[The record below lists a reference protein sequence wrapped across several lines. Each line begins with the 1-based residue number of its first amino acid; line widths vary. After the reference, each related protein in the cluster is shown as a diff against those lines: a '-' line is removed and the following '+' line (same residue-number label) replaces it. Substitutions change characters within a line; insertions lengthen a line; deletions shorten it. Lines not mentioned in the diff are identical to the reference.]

1 MKDKDKNDGKELQIF
16 NNPEFGEVRTTVIDG
31 EPWFV
36 GADVA
41 TALGY
46 TNSRKALGDHVDDE
60 DKNTVTIR
68 DGIQGN
74 PNKTIINESGLYS
87 LVLSSKLPTAKKFK
101 HWVTSEVLPT
111 IRRTGSYSMKQKAQ
125 AEQDKTREMRAEAML
140 RNSIS
145 KQAKMMMEIAKMSH
159 IKAYQDVMM
168 AKAGN
173 ILAGENILPMPKSGR
188 ERRPLGWFCKQIG
201 KAETW
206 GTQLGKLLK
215 RNGITQRP
223 GENGEFVEDCARNN
237 PHKHVQN
244 FEWYVD
250 YLLPIVQREFMN

>member
-1 MKDKDKNDGKELQIF
+1 MGDLTKAPHVLDSREVAEMVGMRHADLMRSIDRYIDVMGKNAKLRSSNFFIERTYKQAGNGKEVKRYDITKKGCEMVANKPTGEKGILFTAEYVERF
-16 NNPEFGEVRTTVIDG
+16 NQMEQ
-31 EPWFV
+31 
-36 GADVA
+36 AD
-41 TALGY
+41 
-46 TNSRKALGDHVDDE
+46 N
-60 DKNTVTIR
+60 I
-68 DGIQGN
+68 
-74 PNKTIINESGLYS
+74 
-87 LVLSSKLPTAKKFK
+87 
-101 HWVTSEVLPT
+101 
-111 IRRTGSYSMKQKAQ
+111 KQVKQ

-159 IKAYQDVMM
+159 IEAYREAMM

-223 GENGEFVEDCARNN
+223 GENGEFVEDCARSNSR
-237 PHKHVQN
+237 KQVQN

-250 YLLPIVQREFMN
+250 YLLPIVQRDFMN

>member
-1 MKDKDKNDGKELQIF
+1 MNDLQIF
-16 NNPEFGEVRTTVIDG
+16 KNPAFGEIRTTTINN

-36 GADVA
+36 GKDVA
-41 TALGY
+41 GALGY
-46 TNSRKALGDHVDDE
+46 GEGKSLANAVANHVDDE
-60 DKNTVTIR
+60 DKGVTEMMTP
-68 DGIQGN
+68 GGKQ
-74 PNKTIINESGLYS
+74 KMVIINESGVYS
-87 LVLSSKLPTAKKFK
+87 LVFGSHLPNAKDFK
-101 HWVTSEVLPT
+101 HWVTSEVLPA
-111 IRRTGSYSMKQKAQ
+111 IRKTGSYTVKAKPVDD
-125 AEQDKTREMRAEAML
+125 ESKRMRAEAML

-250 YLLPIVQREFMN
+250 YLLPIVQRDFMN

>member
-1 MKDKDKNDGKELQIF
+1 MKDKDKNEGKELQIF
-16 NNPEFGEVRTTVIDG
+16 QSPEFGRVRTTVVDG

-36 GADVA
+36 GKDIAL
-41 TALGY
+41 ALGY
-46 TNSRKALGDHVDDE
+46 INTKDALSRHVDAD
-60 DKNTVTIR
+60 DKGGSRITTPS
-68 DGIQGN
+68 GEQEM
-74 PNKTIINESGLYS
+74 TIINESGLYS

-101 HWVTSEVLPT
+101 RWVTSEVLPA
-111 IRRTGSYSMKQKAQ
+111 IRKTGSYSVKQ

-145 KQAKMMMEIAKMSH
+145 KQAKIMMEIAKMSH

-168 AKAGN
+168 AKTGN

-250 YLLPIVQREFMN
+250 YLLPIVQRDFMN

>member
-1 MKDKDKNDGKELQIF
+1 MSDLTKAPHVLDSREVAEMVGMRHADLMRSIDRYIDVMGKNAKLRSSNFFIERTYKQAGNGKEVKRYDITKKGCEMVANKLTGEKGILFTAEYVERF
-16 NNPEFGEVRTTVIDG
+16 NQMEQ
-31 EPWFV
+31 
-36 GADVA
+36 AD
-41 TALGY
+41 
-46 TNSRKALGDHVDDE
+46 N
-60 DKNTVTIR
+60 I
-68 DGIQGN
+68 
-74 PNKTIINESGLYS
+74 
-87 LVLSSKLPTAKKFK
+87 
-101 HWVTSEVLPT
+101 
-111 IRRTGSYSMKQKAQ
+111 KQVKQ

-145 KQAKMMMEIAKMSH
+145 KQAKMMMEIANMSH

-250 YLLPIVQREFMN
+250 YLLPIVQRDFMN

>member
-1 MKDKDKNDGKELQIF
+1 MKDKDKNKDNELQIF
-16 NNPEFGEVRTTVIDG
+16 NNPEFGEVRTVNIGG
-31 EPWFV
+31 EPWLV
-36 GADVA
+36 GKDVSV
-41 TALGY
+41 ALGY
-46 TNSRKALGDHVDDE
+46 ANPQRAIRDHVDDE
-60 DKNTVTIR
+60 DKGVTEMVTP
-68 DGIQGN
+68 GGTQKV
-74 PNKTIINESGLYS
+74 PIINESGLYS

-101 HWVTSEVLPT
+101 RWVTSEVLPA
-111 IRRTGSYSMKQKAQ
+111 IRKTGSYSVKQ

-250 YLLPIVQREFMN
+250 YLLPIVQRDFMN

>member
-1 MKDKDKNDGKELQIF
+1 MKDKDKEIQIF
-16 NNPEFGEVRTTVIDG
+16 NNPEFGEVRTVSIDG

-36 GADVA
+36 GRDIAL
-41 TALGY
+41 ALGY
-46 TNSRKALGDHVDDE
+46 SNTKDALAKHVDDD
-60 DKNTVTIR
+60 DKKMGSQNATPSIKDSLGR
-68 DGIQGN
+68 DQY
-74 PNKTIINESGLYS
+74 PVFINESGLYS

-101 HWVTSEVLPT
+101 RWVTSEVLPT
-111 IRRTGSYSMKQKAQ
+111 IRKTGSYNVKQ

-201 KAETW
+201 KPETW
-206 GTQLGKLLK
+206 STQLGKILK
-215 RNGITQRP
+215 IKGIAKLP
-223 GENGEFVEDCARNN
+223 GENGEFVEDHARSNSR
-237 PHKHVQN
+237 KQVQN

-250 YLLPIVQREFMN
+250 YLLPIVQRDFMN